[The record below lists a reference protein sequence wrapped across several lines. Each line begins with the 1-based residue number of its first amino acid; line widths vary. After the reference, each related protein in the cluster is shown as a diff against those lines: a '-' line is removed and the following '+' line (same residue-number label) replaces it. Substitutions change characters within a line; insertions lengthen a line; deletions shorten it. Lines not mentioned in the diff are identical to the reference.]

1 MVFRNLFG
9 GFDGY
14 LSKLRYFNKSLEYD
28 EIQDIVREG
37 PSSVITADT
46 GELPPYFV
54 AKAASIAGN
63 KTEELE

>member
-1 MVFRNLFG
+1 MLFKQNNGNLWVNLFG

-46 GELPPYFV
+46 GELPPYLDN
-54 AKAASIAGN
+54 SWWRH
-63 KTEELE
+63 